1 MLGPESIKLVL
12 SLLYLSVFLFDLGAL
27 NLRRLQVFGLS
38 RILLAQKGTET
49 DQVVLDQD
57 VLLTQF
63 FLADTAAFLLLLK
76 LLFLVLERLLYLIH
90 QSAFLEQSG
99 SGADTIQ
106 LQRWWQLNFLIIN
119 HTCNVSSLN
128 L

>member
-57 VLLTQF
+57 VLLT
-63 FLADTAAFLLLLK
+63 
-76 LLFLVLERLLYLIH
+76 
-90 QSAFLEQSG
+90 
-99 SGADTIQ
+99 
-106 LQRWWQLNFLIIN
+106 
-119 HTCNVSSLN
+119 
-128 L
+128 